1 MLCTHIILWLSVEEL
16 GMQSGSRNKTRSQSF
31 QVLLNSASL
40 YLHHTILEQI
50 IRIMYAYIAHYN
62 IRSPKRRLLFRVH
75 FFMATEYLY
84 NYVIALR
91 TWFSGEDNKMK
102 NSRFS

>member
-31 QVLLNSASL
+31 QVLLNSAYL

-75 FFMATEYLY
+75 FMATEYLY

-91 TWFSGEDNKMK
+91 TWFSGEAKIIK
-102 NSRFS
+102 